1 MFFVFE
7 FLPSTVIRQLDL
19 AAQLKKEQAVLAH
32 AVYWQDNYTSD
43 VSMEDTIETAETES
57 VFKESILEAH
67 VTEMIGELF

>member
-1 MFFVFE
+1 MLFVLE

-19 AAQLKKEQAVLAH
+19 SAQLKKEQAILAR
-32 AVYWQDNYTSD
+32 AVYWQDDYTSD